1 MRRYLILFA
10 CILCISFGYAQ
21 SSYPTPHIKP
31 LLFYIQHNRGTN
43 TYIYQPN
50 FLPNGKLNPKN
61 PILVKR
67 QLFDEDGAVKPLT
80 AVQRK
85 LAYGVQTK
93 QINSDLFEFSIVSY
107 PSQKLFL
114 KQTTE
119 RQTYVE
125 TDVNG
130 HRLILDR
137 IFIIQR
143 EGTSGLGTKV
153 DKMIFYGKDMRGRST
168 EQHVDIR

>member
-1 MRRYLILFA
+1 M
-10 CILCISFGYAQ
+10 
-21 SSYPTPHIKP
+21 
-31 LLFYIQHNRGTN
+31 
-43 TYIYQPN
+43 
-50 FLPNGKLNPKN
+50 
-61 PILVKR
+61 
-67 QLFDEDGAVKPLT
+67 FDEDGAVKPLT
-80 AVQRK
+80 AVQK
-85 LAYGVQTK
+85 KFAYGVQTK
-93 QINSDLFEFSIVSY
+93 QLNPDSFELSIVSY

-114 KQTTE
+114 KLTTE
-119 RQTYVE
+119 RQTYIE

-153 DKMIFYGKDMRGRST
+153 DKMIFYGKDMQGRST